1 MAIENCHQG
10 RNDGPDQGTPG
21 QMGPGWCPYTS
32 FRTSG
37 DILNMWDRVMSNLM
51 TVPAPGNINAN
62 LGVLARRFSTVSDRF
77 SGSWRRFPE
86 SWRQDGE
93 NGKKTGKKR
102 AKMGEKWPKKSGGK
116 LT

>member
-51 TVPAPGNINAN
+51 TVPTPGNINVN
-62 LGVLARRFSTVSDRF
+62 LGGFARRFSTVTDRF
-77 SGSWRRFPE
+77 SGSWCRFPE
-86 SWRQDGE
+86 SCGQDGE
-93 NGKKTGKKR
+93 NGEKTGENEQKWARNGLKR
-102 AKMGEKWPKKSGGK
+102 VGAS
-116 LT
+116 